1 MEGYVTTRQRRKAV
15 AVTSLISDI
24 HQHIDTEPETFRSFS
39 SNTSLRARLIQPR
52 PNPSPAYSTF
62 QDVSVVARKCTDV
75 LSQLRTTDL
84 YREYKDVIDNQT
96 EFKIE
101 PNLEECSHL
110 NQCKRNLSSKQLT
123 TLLRNINL
131 QARSETSSMFD
142 RLLSEAKH
150 KQTSDEN
157 SPNIESLLAEY
168 STTSQQLHI
177 PSVANESTDVSSDLL
192 QLEVRGSADIEP
204 DYNKAYANCV
214 KRVPKSAKQLMTSRY
229 IILNNS
235 RKVHILRG
243 LIIIE
248 VTVFVCIGSFS
259 VC

>member
-1 MEGYVTTRQRRKAV
+1 MEGYVSTRQRRKAA

-24 HQHIDTEPETFRSFS
+24 NQHVDTEPETFRSFS
-39 SNTSLRARLIQPR
+39 SNTSLSAKLIHPR
-52 PNPSPAYSTF
+52 PNPSPACSTF
-62 QDVSVVARKCTDV
+62 QDISVVARKCTDV

-84 YREYKDVIDNQT
+84 YREYRDVIDNQS

-110 NQCKRNLSSKQLT
+110 NQCKRNLSSKQLI
-123 TLLRNINL
+123 TLLRSINL
-131 QARSETSSMFD
+131 QVRDETSSTFD
-142 RLLSEAKH
+142 RLLSEARHKH
-150 KQTSDEN
+150 NSDGN
-157 SPNIESLLAEY
+157 SSNIDSLLAEY

-204 DYNKAYANCV
+204 DYNKAYINCV
-214 KRVPKSAKQLMTSRY
+214 KRIPKSAKQLMTSRY

-235 RKVHILRG
+235 RKVQILS
-243 LIIIE
+243 LIIVVVI
-248 VTVFVCIGSFS
+248 
-259 VC
+259 